1 MLQVFNIHCTC
12 VCPLSIEF
20 TCFRYQFGYIDSSF
34 RHEKVIL
41 SAGAF
46 TTKSTLF
53 ARYRSYNNDGMQI
66 QLDTAFGYKGL
77 SENSSVKSE

>member
-1 MLQVFNIHCTC
+1 MLQVFNIHVFVHSVLNLPVSDICLVT
-12 VCPLSIEF
+12 
-20 TCFRYQFGYIDSSF
+20 SSF

-66 QLDTAFGYKGL
+66 QLDTAFGYNGCG
-77 SENSSVKSE
+77 VKTHL

>member
-1 MLQVFNIHCTC
+1 MLQVFNIL
-12 VCPLSIEF
+12 VFVPFSIEF
-20 TCFRYQFGYIDSSF
+20 TCFRYLFGYIDSSF

-66 QLDTAFGYKGL
+66 QLDTAFGYNGCG
-77 SENSSVKSE
+77 VKTHL